1 MKDFVAI
8 DIETSGLDAK
18 RDYVIK
24 VMATKVKNREI
35 MGKFSSFVSC
45 PVKLPPAVVELTG
58 ISDADLEHAP
68 TLDVVMEQF
77 DLFRE
82 GLPLVAYNAQFVQKF
97 LRKVDVYTIQNASKE
112 EIIKFTKGEI
122 L

>member
-8 DIETSGLDAK
+8 DIETSGLDAE
-18 RDYVIK
+18 RDFIIK
-24 VMATKVKNREI
+24 IMATKVKDEEVVD
-35 MGKFSSFVSC
+35 KFSSFVSC
-45 PVKLPPAVVELTG
+45 SEKLSPAVAELTG

-68 TLDVVMEQF
+68 TLGVVMEQF

-97 LRKVDVYTIQNASKE
+97 LRKLGDYVE
-112 EIIKFTKGEI
+112 EIDDKS
-122 L
+122 LL